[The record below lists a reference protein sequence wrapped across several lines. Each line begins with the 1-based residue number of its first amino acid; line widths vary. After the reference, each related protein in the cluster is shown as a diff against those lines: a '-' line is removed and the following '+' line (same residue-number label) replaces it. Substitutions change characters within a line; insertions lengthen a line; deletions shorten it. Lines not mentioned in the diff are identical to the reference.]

1 MCVHTVVLWVGNMD
15 GGQDLRCIHV
25 TRTERIVPLPLA
37 MEAWDS
43 GTQLLYETEAHRL
56 ETELLSEHSKLVG
69 VCYSDV
75 HGVHMTGRSQGPRP
89 AAHM

>member
-1 MCVHTVVLWVGNMD
+1 VCVCVHTVVLWVGNMD

-56 ETELLSEHSKLVG
+56 ETELLSEHSKLYV
-69 VCYSDV
+69 
-75 HGVHMTGRSQGPRP
+75 P
-89 AAHM
+89 